1 MAMEISSVSNDL
13 IYMKALPLLL
23 VLIALTITQV
33 KCADPDPL
41 QDFCV
46 ANTTTKI
53 FLNGFPCTD
62 PSTVMSSHFK
72 TSALGVPGNTS
83 ANPFGFN
90 VTLTTTKNLPG
101 LNTQGMAIAR
111 IDFAKGGLVPPHIH
125 PRASEITFVVNGTL
139 LVGFVDTSNKLF
151 NQTLKAGDVF
161 VFPRAQL
168 HFLYNVGNSTATA
181 ISGLNSQ
188 SPGAQILPLAAFG
201 SKPEILPHVLQ
212 KAFMISIK
220 EVEKIRKNLIGG

>member
-1 MAMEISSVSNDL
+1 
-13 IYMKALPLLL
+13 MKALPLILL
-23 VLIALTITQV
+23 FALTITQV
-33 KCADPDPL
+33 ECADPDPL

-46 ANTTTKI
+46 ADTNSKF
-53 FLNGFPCTD
+53 FLNGFPCLNPT
-62 PSTVMSSHFK
+62 TVTASHFK

-90 VTLTTTKNLPG
+90 VTLTSTKNLPG
-101 LNTQGMAIAR
+101 FNTQGVAIAR
-111 IDFAKGGLVPPHIH
+111 TDFARRGLVPPHIH
-125 PRASEITFVVNGTL
+125 PRASEIAFVVKGKL

-151 NQTLKAGDVF
+151 TQILEAGDVF

-168 HFLYNVGNSTATA
+168 HFLFNVGKSTALT

-188 SPGAQILPLAAFG
+188 SPGAQIVPLAAFG
-201 SKPEILPHVLQ
+201 SNPEIPPAVLE
-212 KAFMISIK
+212 KAFQIRSE